1 MNIAVNEFDRLFDSV
16 VAVSAQPKPE
26 PAPRR
31 ASEEAETRIN
41 TAVALFHQGDY
52 RRCNLL
58 LRNCNG
64 EAACDPRARAFLA
77 ASHALVT
84 GRVRDGLVA
93 CIQEIRSAFYIP
105 DLYCALGV
113 LLLRSGERSKA
124 YAAFQRGL
132 RLDQHHMGIKARVRD
147 MGLRRSPVLP
157 FLSRR
162 HPANRVLGVVRAR
175 ICRA

>member
-1 MNIAVNEFDRLFDSV
+1 MVRDLFNV
-16 VAVSAQPKPE
+16 HF
-26 PAPRR
+26 
-31 ASEEAETRIN
+31 
-41 TAVALFHQGDY
+41 L
-52 RRCNLL
+52 
-58 LRNCNG
+58 G
-64 EAACDPRARAFLA
+64 EAAETAIAYSIQGNTVYVIEEADTGLIVQPR
-77 ASHALVT
+77 VVTT

-162 HPANRVLGVVRAR
+162 NPANRVLGVVRAR
-175 ICRA
+175 ICRG